1 MRNKTLLL
9 ATLLVGGLAG
19 CAGKSQEP
27 PVPDA
32 PVTIVVE
39 NQNFYDATIYLRWY
53 GERRRLGTVTGYTTR
68 EFDTRWVGPQ
78 VQVEVDLLAGGTYR
92 GDRISVS
99 PGESLDVQIPPALD
113 RYPAARTRGSG
124 DN

>member
-1 MRNKTLLL
+1 
-9 ATLLVGGLAG
+9 
-19 CAGKSQEP
+19 
-27 PVPDA
+27 VPDA

-53 GERRRLGTVTGYTTR
+53 NGERRRLGTVTGYTTR
-68 EFDTRWVGPQ
+68 EFDTRWVAPE

-99 PGESLDVQIPPALD
+99 PGESRGRADSARPGQLPGEAGRGD
-113 RYPAARTRGSG
+113 RRHVKSG
-124 DN
+124 ERLG